1 MSIKKFHYL
10 VLTVIIIA
18 IYILFSIK
26 NKVSTLDYQL
36 SSVLKQINDETNN
49 IHLLK
54 AEKAYL
60 ISPSRLK
67 KLSGAYLQ
75 LDTIKSS
82 QMIKDPL
89 APNDVQYVKFNQ
101 NINISKISG
110 GGNKWRY
117 KKIVNS
123 KYVQTV
129 SSRVKE

>member
-10 VLTVIIIA
+10 ALLIIIIA
-18 IYILFSIK
+18 VCSLFSIK
-26 NKVSTLDYQL
+26 DKVSTLDYQL
-36 SSVLKQINDETNN
+36 SSVVKQINDETNN

-67 KLSGAYLQ
+67 KLASAYLQ

-89 APNDVQYVKFNQ
+89 VPNDVQYVKFNQ
-101 NINISKISG
+101 NISTS
-110 GGNKWRY
+110 GNKWRY
-117 KKIVNS
+117 KRSVNN
-123 KYVQTV
+123 KYVQTI
-129 SSRVKE
+129 SSRVKP

>member
-10 VLTVIIIA
+10 ALLIIIIA
-18 IYILFSIK
+18 VCSLFSIK
-26 NKVSTLDYQL
+26 DKVSTLDYQL
-36 SSVLKQINDETNN
+36 SSVVKQINDETNN

-67 KLSGAYLQ
+67 KLASAYLQ

-89 APNDVQYVKFNQ
+89 APSDGQYVKFNQ
-101 NINISKISG
+101 NINISTS
-110 GGNKWRY
+110 GNKWRY
-117 KKIVNS
+117 KRSVNN
-123 KYVQTV
+123 KYVQTI

>member
-10 VLTVIIIA
+10 ILLVIIIA
-18 IYILFSIK
+18 IYSLFSIK

-36 SSVLKQINDETNN
+36 SSVSKQINDETNN

-60 ISPSRLK
+60 IAPLRLK
-67 KLSGAYLQ
+67 KLANAYLQ

-89 APNDVQYVKFNQ
+89 ASNNEQYVKFNQ
-101 NINISKISG
+101 NINISTGS
-110 GGNKWRY
+110 NKWRY
-117 KKIVNS
+117 KKTVNN
-123 KYVQTV
+123 KYVQTI
-129 SSRVKE
+129 SSRVKP